1 MLSRVVLS
9 NVRTGQATSAVSVL
23 SRFKATMSSTQT
35 DDGVS
40 NAKPF
45 SALPGPK
52 GLPFIGTVFDVMKN
66 SSRMHEMIQKRHET
80 YGPIY
85 REKMGAVNAVFL
97 TDVESVEQLF
107 RQDAKHPRRI
117 DIEHWIQYREER
129 GLNKGLVMSSGED
142 WHSLRRVIDRHM
154 MKIKTVESYT
164 GEFNNVVVEF
174 LDRVGGIRTSDNELP
189 ALNLELFNW
198 SLESIARILYEK
210 RLGCLSDERSEDTQ
224 VFIQSSHDIF
234 ETTRKIIFLPPKAAR
249 ILRPFSYRKH
259 ISAWDEGFRV
269 AHKTIDERIM
279 EIRET
284 KEEGK
289 HVGFITHFLQEDSMS
304 LKDVYANIS
313 ELMGAAVDTTSN
325 TAQMVLYEL
334 SRNPHVQD
342 AILEEITRVV
352 PPGEQ
357 PTADHLKEMHYIKA
371 VIKETLRLYPTGSVV
386 IRILQQD
393 AVLLGYQVPKNTM
406 VWVDLYGFGRLGRHY
421 EDPNTFRPE
430 RWLRATRT
438 VSPHPFS
445 FLPFGF
451 GPRMCVGRRVAELE
465 IQLLI
470 SQIVRKFKIEPV
482 SMEPV
487 EMKTDLLLL
496 AKDPIRIRLH
506 ERD

>member
-1 MLSRVVLS
+1 MLSRVAFIH
-9 NVRTGQATSAVSVL
+9 VRPGQSTSAVSVL
-23 SRFKATMSSTQT
+23 CRYKATSAQT
-35 DDGVS
+35 DDHAADV
-40 NAKPF
+40 KPF

-52 GLPFIGTVFDVMKN
+52 GLPVVGTLFDIMKN
-66 SSRMHEMIQKRHET
+66 SARLNEMIQKRHET

-85 REKMGAVNAVFL
+85 REKMGRIDAVFL
-97 TDVESVEQLF
+97 TDVEAVEQLF
-107 RQDAKHPRRI
+107 RQEAKYPVRI
-117 DIEHWIQYREER
+117 QLEHWIKYREDR
-129 GLNKGLVMSSGED
+129 GFNKGLVMSSGEA
-142 WHSLRRVIDRHM
+142 WHSLRRVVDQHM

-164 GEFNNVVVEF
+164 GEFNKVVVEF
-174 LDRVGGIRTSDNELP
+174 LDRVGRIRTSDKELP
-189 ALNLELFNW
+189 ALNKELFNW

-210 RLGCLSDERSEDTQ
+210 RLGCLSDNRSEDTQ
-224 VFIQSSHDIF
+224 AFIQSSHDIF
-234 ETTRKIIFLPPKAAR
+234 ETTRKIFFLPPKLAR
-249 ILRPFSYRKH
+249 IFMPRTYKQH
-259 ISAWDEGFRV
+259 DAAWDEGFRV
-269 AHKTIDERIM
+269 AHKIIDERIR

-284 KEEGK
+284 KEEGE
-289 HVGFITHFLQEDSMS
+289 HVGFITHFLKEDSMS

-325 TAQMVLYEL
+325 TAQMLLYEL
-334 SRNPHVQD
+334 SRHPHAQE

-371 VIKETLRLYPTGSVV
+371 AIKETLRLYPTGSVV
-386 IRILQQD
+386 IRVLQQD
-393 AVLLGYQVPKNTM
+393 AVLLGYHVPKETV
-406 VWVDLYGFGRLGRHY
+406 VWIDLYGFGRLRRHY
-421 EDPNTFRPE
+421 EDPDTFRPE

-438 VSPHPFS
+438 VSPQPFS
-445 FLPFGF
+445 WLPFGF

-465 IQLLI
+465 MQLLI
-470 SQIVRKFKIEPV
+470 SQLVRKFQIEPV